1 MPIILQEHS
10 EQTSPLQLAEM
21 ALGIRPL
28 RAVRQGLS
36 ESGNAVYRLYLQ
48 NGESAV
54 LRTSDRPNPFA
65 FTGRNLDALR
75 TLGLPV
81 QSVIA
86 EGPTQA
92 GGSYIILNWLPGRDL
107 VHELARLTRAQITRL
122 AERVVEDQRRVGRL
136 PQAARFGWAPIG
148 RNGNLDRWTH
158 LFGEPAAASAVDDGT
173 PIGGLRA
180 RLCTLRSRVEP
191 YFETVKPTPF
201 LDDLTTKNVLIENGE
216 LSGIIDVDFVC
227 YGDPL
232 LGVGATMAAVAG
244 DVPQAGAFYGEE
256 LIRCWKPN
264 PPQRLAI
271 WFYAALWGIGSLHLT
286 DAASNPKRAESL
298 KKASEAWLGI
308 AEDQRP

>member
-158 LFGEPAAASAVDDGT
+158 LLAIRQRHPQLMTEHRSAVY
-173 PIGGLRA
+173 A
-180 RLCTLRSRVEP
+180 RVFAHCGAAWNRISRPSNPLRSWM
-191 YFETVKPTPF
+191 
-201 LDDLTTKNVLIENGE
+201 I
-216 LSGIIDVDFVC
+216 
-227 YGDPL
+227 
-232 LGVGATMAAVAG
+232 
-244 DVPQAGAFYGEE
+244 
-256 LIRCWKPN
+256 
-264 PPQRLAI
+264 
-271 WFYAALWGIGSLHLT
+271 
-286 DAASNPKRAESL
+286 
-298 KKASEAWLGI
+298 
-308 AEDQRP
+308 